1 MINFLW
7 EPIVQTIAELLWP
20 IIKDL
25 LKSSIIPHVEEFAD
39 LIKEQFNKGAS
50 QQTERAK
57 AKAKDAEEKAKAA
70 TEPADVAM
78 YKAVSEVWREVAE
91 GLQKENQELKKDVEK
106 IANVAVME
114 AELEKHKAVAAAWR
128 EAAES
133 FKDENERLKKEL
145 DNIMIS
151 SAKSIKKSV
160 DQLKMADVLD
170 MSNEQKITLKE
181 ENPLLK
187 PSQESTQ
194 H

>member
-1 MINFLW
+1 MINFFW
-7 EPIVQTIAELLWP
+7 ERIVQIIAELLWP

-25 LKSSIIPHVEEFAD
+25 LNSIIIPHVEEFAD
-39 LIKEQFNKGAS
+39 LLKEQFNQGAS
-50 QQTERAK
+50 QQTEKAK
-57 AKAKDAEEKAKAA
+57 AKAKDTEEKANAA
-70 TEPADVAM
+70 TEPADVEM

-91 GLQKENQELKKDVEK
+91 GLKKENQELKKDVEK
-106 IANVAVME
+106 IVNVAVME

-145 DNIMIS
+145 DNIRIS
-151 SAKSIKKSV
+151 SVKSIKESV
-160 DQLKMADVLD
+160 DQLNMADVLD

-187 PSQESTQ
+187 PFQEDTQ